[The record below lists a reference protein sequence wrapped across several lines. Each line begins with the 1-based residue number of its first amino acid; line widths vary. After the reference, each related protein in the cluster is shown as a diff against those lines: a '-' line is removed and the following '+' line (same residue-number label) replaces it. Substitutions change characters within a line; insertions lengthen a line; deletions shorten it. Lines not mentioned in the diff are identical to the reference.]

1 MALYSYIYLVL
12 LIKCLHGFKL
22 LIKEI
27 YAHVTRDVFTQL
39 CINNSKFA
47 LRM

>member
-27 YAHVTRDVFTQL
+27 YAHVTRDVSR
-39 CINNSKFA
+39 NFA
-47 LRM
+47 LIIQSLL